1 MKRTP
6 VIALLALAACGPMSQ
21 GSMGKTVTDVAKSR
35 VGALLGRPPASASAA
50 PAIPDIA
57 NAAPGE
63 LLMVSLESR
72 QAVAVMTRIAS
83 NNGTDTFLSPNN
95 VSMTFRDGILTS
107 SRGLNE
113 DLMGADTNG
122 VQEALA
128 AGGGTYMRTHSFLDS
143 EDQISARKMTCVMTA
158 EGMETI
164 TTINGV
170 QETQK
175 LSETCTGPALI
186 FTNTYWLDDGAIL
199 QSLQALAPRVG
210 YIKVNPL

>member
-1 MKRTP
+1 
-6 VIALLALAACGPMSQ
+6 
-21 GSMGKTVTDVAKSR
+21 
-35 VGALLGRPPASASAA
+35 
-50 PAIPDIA
+50 
-57 NAAPGE
+57 
-63 LLMVSLESR
+63 
-72 QAVAVMTRIAS
+72 
-83 NNGTDTFLSPNN
+83 
-95 VSMTFRDGILTS
+95 
-107 SRGLNE
+107 
-113 DLMGADTNG
+113 
-122 VQEALA
+122 
-128 AGGGTYMRTHSFLDS
+128 MRTHSFLDS